1 MKELSEL
8 AERMKLAEDITELDD
23 VRLEAL
29 AQLLYNFDSEQALTL
44 MRYIGIMDMETRI
57 EQREGFTV

>member
-8 AERMKLAEDITELDD
+8 AERMELAEDITDLDD

-57 EQREGFTV
+57 DQREGFAV